1 MKILLA
7 TRNEGK
13 IKDFKKLTED
23 MDIEVVSILDNIDIP
38 DIEED
43 GNTFEENSEK
53 KAVEIARYTG
63 FITVS
68 DDSGLCVDYL
78 DGAPG
83 IYSARYSGENA
94 NDNSNIDKLLEE
106 VKNVDKKERG
116 AYFVSVVRIAFPSE
130 KVQSYRGEVKG
141 EILFE
146 RDGNNGFG
154 YDPVFF
160 CYELG
165 KSFGQASPDEK
176 KGVSHRGRAFSKL
189 KEEVLKKLK

>member
-63 FITVS
+63 LITIS

-83 IYSARYSGENA
+83 IYSASYSGENA

-106 VKNVDKKERG
+106 MKNVDKKERG
-116 AYFVSVVRIAFPSE
+116 AYFVSVVSIAFPSE
-130 KVQSYRGEVKG
+130 KVQSYRGEVKV
-141 EILFE
+141 EIQFE
-146 RDGNNGFG
+146 RDGNNGLG
-154 YDPVFF
+154 NDTVFI

-165 KSFGQASPDEK
+165 KS
-176 KGVSHRGRAFSKL
+176 
-189 KEEVLKKLK
+189 

>member
-63 FITVS
+63 LITIS

-106 VKNVDKKERG
+106 MKNVDKKERG
-116 AYFVSVVRIAFPSE
+116 T
-130 KVQSYRGEVKG
+130 
-141 EILFE
+141 
-146 RDGNNGFG
+146 
-154 YDPVFF
+154 
-160 CYELG
+160 
-165 KSFGQASPDEK
+165 
-176 KGVSHRGRAFSKL
+176 
-189 KEEVLKKLK
+189 